1 MFEYNYIQILKD
13 LVTFKMSLSRLKK
26 AMKVK
31 KVLDNILE
39 KRFKSI
45 KLKDLKILTAG
56 NIEDAIDVYNMYTL
70 NQKIDKEEVFEKIEK
85 IKKSLNLV
93 LSKILGPEMDLF
105 RVALTKTLNEIL
117 RDKKMK

>member
-31 KVLDNILE
+31 KVLDNILK

-70 NQKIDKEEVFEKIEK
+70 NRKIDKEEVFEKIEK

-93 LSKILGPEMDLF
+93 LSKIGPEMDLF